1 MNDIEKRDEHGGN
14 IIATAKNLGCKVSD
28 LVDMS
33 SNLTPFN
40 APAGLREA
48 LTDALPEIAYLPET
62 GSESLRYLFAKKF
75 SLHKEQVLV
84 GNGTTEFIHGVPATV
99 GVENSVIINPTY
111 SDYLLASK
119 WAGLAPRF
127 MNLRLEN
134 DFQLDL
140 GKLAALLTGGELVFI
155 CNPNNPTGTL
165 TPSTDI
171 HNFIC
176 QHRNSFFL
184 VDESYLP
191 FTRKKSLLEFPLP
204 ENLFVLRSF
213 SKIYGIPGLRLGFLI
228 STEQNMT
235 VITSKQKPWGVNRL
249 AQVAGEY
256 LIRSADDYVERVRNF
271 LEKNRPAFAAALK
284 KLPGVRVIPGDANF
298 ILCYLTGMVD
308 AYELRRQLLTFGIM
322 ARNCANFMGLSDRY
336 FRLSLKNEKDNR
348 RCIEAL
354 GKILAK

>member
-1 MNDIEKRDEHGGN
+1 MRNIEKRNEHGGN

-33 SNLTPFN
+33 SNLTPFD

-62 GSESLRYLFAKKF
+62 DSESLRYLFAKKF
-75 SLHKEQVLV
+75 DLHKDQVLV

-99 GVENSVIINPTY
+99 GLENSVIINPTY

-119 WAGLAPRF
+119 WAGLTPRF
-127 MNLRLEN
+127 MNLHLEN
-134 DFQLDL
+134 DFRLDL
-140 GKLAALLTGGELVFI
+140 DKLASMLKGGELVFI

-165 TPSTDI
+165 FPSTDI
-171 HNFIC
+171 HNFIRR
-176 QHRNSFFL
+176 HRSSYFL

-191 FTRKKSLLEFPLP
+191 FTREKSLLEFPLP

-228 STEQNMT
+228 STERNMMEM
-235 VITSKQKPWGVNRL
+235 TSKQKPWGVNRL

-271 LEKNRPAFAAALK
+271 LERNRPAFTTALK
-284 KLPGVRVIPGDANF
+284 KLPGIRVIPGDANF
-298 ILCYLTGMVD
+298 ILCYLTGIVN
-308 AYELRRQLLTFGIM
+308 AYELKRQLLAFGIM
-322 ARNCANFMGLSDRY
+322 VRNCANFMGLNDRY
-336 FRLSLKNEKDNR
+336 FRLSLKGEKDNR

-354 GKILAK
+354 EKILAK